1 MKNALL
7 CVASAL
13 VLAWPSAAHAQAP
26 TAGNLEKL
34 SDFKTTGTPMDIPQ
48 VPQTGAKADAIKKN
62 LARIKL
68 PRGFKIGLYAIV
80 PDARHHRGRA
90 AGRGDVRRHAQ
101 EQGVGGHRPRQGSRR
116 RRGQGVRALD
126 QLCHS
131 QRRVLLE
138 GRFPLHRRAEPRAG
152 LSRRRVLLR
161 RPRRRRLR
169 RREAGRADPAGG
181 GILQPHRARVPH
193 RAGRQALHHART
205 ALQRVRAGEDGPLQE
220 DRHRRHRAHEPGR
233 QGPRGVRHRRAQLG
247 RHGLQSEGQGALVH
261 RQPGRR
267 HGRQPAARRAQPR
280 RQGRA

>member
-1 MKNALL
+1 M
-7 CVASAL
+7 
-13 VLAWPSAAHAQAP
+13 
-26 TAGNLEKL
+26 
-34 SDFKTTGTPMDIPQ
+34 
-48 VPQTGAKADAIKKN
+48 
-62 LARIKL
+62 
-68 PRGFKIGLYAIV
+68 
-80 PDARHHRGRA
+80 
-90 AGRGDVRRHAQ
+90 
-101 EQGVGGHRPRQGSRR
+101 RR
-116 RRGQGVRALD
+116 RRPRAISKSCPTSRPPARRWTSRRFRRPEPRRTRSRRISPASSCRADSRSGSMPSCPTPAIIAVGPQGVVTFVGTRKSKVWAVTD
-126 QLCHS
+126 RDKDRVADEVKEFAPSISFRHS

-138 GRFPLHRRAEPRAG
+138 GWFPLHRRAEPRAG

-169 RREAGRADPAGG
+169 RRQAGRADPAGG
-181 GILQPHRARVPH
+181 GILQPHRAGVPH

-205 ALQRVRAGEDGPLQE
+205 AVQRVRAGKDGPLQE

-233 QGPRGVRHRRAQLG
+233 QGPGGVRHRRAQLG